1 MGPLDFGQPAPGISR
16 TRWGNSEGRFV
27 ITAGPLPGAVQAGF
41 VSSDPPSKPHPLT
54 ERVTRE
60 ESENDGDCAVGAER
74 PRGYYHRSD
83 GKVVDQDGEVVG
95 SWSWVPPGSPDA
107 LTPEEEIA
115 YAVESARIHH
125 QQGGLD
131 GLETRRFISGLFAGW
146 VPHPERWRDSS
157 RRSVVAAGSLSG

>member
-1 MGPLDFGQPAPGISR
+1 MSNDA
-16 TRWGNSEGRFV
+16 
-27 ITAGPLPGAVQAGF
+27 
-41 VSSDPPSKPHPLT
+41 PSKPHPLT

-131 GLETRRFISGLFAGW
+131 GLETRRFILDCLPEGYRIRNDGEIAADDPSLPP
-146 VPHPERWRDSS
+146 VPYLGDLQWD
-157 RRSVVAAGSLSG
+157 L